1 MAGLILK
8 TEEIRINFFSGAI
21 YTNRPAETCYL
32 HATDVELRK
41 KLEILQSSVF
51 ANKKSFKQNES
62 KVKIYLNP
70 MYIWV
75 KIIPHSTNSSGPFL
89 HVVVANLLK
98 SMIAN

>member
-41 KLEILQSSVF
+41 KLEIFVTKYQ
-51 ANKKSFKQNES
+51 KTETTISFYGEGLKTSFFFDNH
-62 KVKIYLNP
+62 K
-70 MYIWV
+70 MYIFWM
-75 KIIPHSTNSSGPFL
+75 IIFVWIL
-89 HVVVANLLK
+89 IAVVD
-98 SMIAN
+98 

>member
-41 KLEILQSSVF
+41 KLEIFVTKYQ
-51 ANKKSFKQNES
+51 KTETTISFYGEGLKTFYHLRNHS
-62 KVKIYLNP
+62 IFLKNLSDTR
-70 MYIWV
+70 YI
-75 KIIPHSTNSSGPFL
+75 
-89 HVVVANLLK
+89 
-98 SMIAN
+98 